1 MKPKNQE
8 QLNTAIEI
16 VAHILRDENFTL
28 TRLSRALV
36 QLLEARDFALKT
48 ESDQHHT
55 TNA

>member
-48 ESDQHHT
+48 EELK
-55 TNA
+55 